1 MRKKEVF
8 LKTVIIVMVI
18 LSLVGCSEKRNT
30 VLPEAETPNEPMQE
44 VLEEQDVETDF
55 SVPEELLEVSDREEI
70 KIDFPFH
77 DSEEYTLTLAK
88 LPDSADE
95 YELMLYGKDREVLQQ
110 ISCGKLAMPLEFSYD
125 GLRYGYYHDLEIFS
139 SGSDT
144 GLLFLWENERFSQ
157 EAIEIPKYDEVR
169 NWFMLTGTEE
179 GDKLKKQIYLLNEE
193 KKWIEEV
200 RSFYLERNTGWLEIQ
215 DHFENKSIF
224 KGTVELDEKG
234 NPVNSEYYEMLLWDD
249 LNRPWNLEEQDRL
262 PVWVGEKPE
271 WEEETPE
278 IDSFDKV
285 QNYLFGNPGH
295 TQDYNDKQ
303 ELLEEFCFADKE
315 PMYQYFDRYG
325 NLQLELY
332 MDEEAENICGIV
344 HTYRF
349 NSELEKMEFL
359 YGFTQCMMPETEWED
374 QGKYLLKSV
383 DGTYGAGRGSNYE
396 EKIEYREDGRPDYF
410 EATGRVTYED
420 GEELVPILKIN
431 FVYRED
437 GTLYCRDYYHNQK
450 IFGTT
455 ESTLDC
461 FYDEQERI
469 VYKTGYITHGY
480 VEYYYIYED
489 ESDKPAYCLYLDHNL
504 GYAIPAMVKYH

>member
-110 ISCGKLAMPLEFSYD
+110 ISCGKLAEPKEFSYD

-169 NWFMLTGTEE
+169 NWFMLAGTEE

-234 NPVNSEYYEMLLWDD
+234 NSVNSEYYEMLLWDD
-249 LNRPWNLEEQDRL
+249 LSRPWNLEEQDRL

-420 GEELVPILKIN
+420 GEELVPILEIN